1 MKNKSILIVAD
12 SLECG
17 GAEKSL
23 LAFLGSLDPVE
34 VEVTLMLSARGGVFE
49 GLLPRRHETQTMT
62 NNDKQFKD
70 NEGIVSNCFKLFE
83 ADSQESWVKVV
94 DVPRLTGIRGK
105 MASMRYSWEL
115 RRKRNV
121 GRHGAELYWECVG
134 CKLPAL
140 SEHYDVA
147 IAYHQGFP
155 SYFVSEKVKADKKI
169 AWVNTDPLAAR
180 YLPGF
185 NKPFYDKMDQV
196 VVVSEAMVEKLV
208 KNGFTDK
215 EPMVVYDMID
225 PNLIHRMAISPRSHG
240 GHGEK
245 KSSCRRELR
254 VSVVRLCTVGR
265 MVNPKNYRLAV
276 EAARVL
282 RDRGLV
288 FVWYFVGDGTERAT
302 VENRIREYGLEDR
315 IMLEGMQSNP
325 YPWIGGCDVY
335 VQTSSFEGFGLT
347 IAEAKILHRPIVS
360 TNFTVVTNQITDGVN
375 GLIVEMTPVAVAE
388 GIMRVIED
396 DGLRQRLVAATMAE
410 ENTTMQTEI
419 PKIRKLLGL
428 DSPRSHG
435 GYV

>member
-12 SLECG
+12 SLGCG

-23 LAFLGSLDPVE
+23 LAFLGSLDPEE
-34 VEVTLMLSARGGVFE
+34 VEVTLMLSARGGIFE
-49 GLLPRRHETQTMT
+49 RLLPRRHETQTIS

-94 DVPRLTGIRGK
+94 DVPRFTGIRE
-105 MASMRYSWEL
+105 RLTRLNYSVAL
-115 RRKRNV
+115 RLKKNR

-147 IAYHQGFP
+147 IAYHQGLP
-155 SYFVSEKVKADKKI
+155 TYYVSEKVVALKKI

-180 YLPGF
+180 YLPAF
-185 NKPFYDKMDQV
+185 NRPFYEKMDQV
-196 VVVSEAMVEKLV
+196 VVVSDAMIKKLMRD
-208 KNGFTDK
+208 GFTDK
-215 EPMVVYDMID
+215 EPIVVYDMID
-225 PNLIHRMAISPRSHG
+225 SNLIHRMAISPRSHG

-265 MVNPKNYRLAV
+265 MEKPKNYRLAV

-282 RDRGLV
+282 RDRGQD
-288 FVWYFVGDGTERAT
+288 FVWHFVGDGTERAT

-360 TNFTVVTNQITDGVN
+360 TNFTVVTNQITDGEN
-375 GLIVEMTPVAVAE
+375 GLIVEMTPEAVAE
-388 GIMRVIED
+388 GIMRVIEND
-396 DGLRQRLVAATMAE
+396 RLRQRLIEATMQE

-428 DSPRSHG
+428 KTQTI
-435 GYV
+435 